1 MDNPRTKV
9 VKIFEGLLDK
19 NRKPETKKTISKEL
33 SIDIEKG
40 IYNYV
45 IKKANQSN
53 IQKKWDNDIFFNLY
67 KVTSIHLY
75 SNLDKDSYIKNERL
89 LDRLFDG
96 EFTGSEL
103 ASMKP
108 QYLFPE
114 TWKTLIDEKSKRDRY
129 LFEINKEL
137 ASDEYECSKC
147 HKKQTTYYQLQTRSA
162 DEPMTTFVTCLNCGK
177 RWKF

>member
-1 MDNPRTKV
+1 MDNPRAV
-9 VKIFEGLLDK
+9 VIDIFIELFKKDSKIKDQNKINEYA
-19 NRKPETKKTISKEL
+19 
-33 SIDIEKG
+33 IDIEKG

-45 IKKANQSN
+45 IKKANEKN
-53 IQKKWDNDIFFNLY
+53 IQKKWENYLFHNLY
-67 KVTSIHLY
+67 KVTSVHLY
-75 SNLDKDSYIKNERL
+75 SNLDKSSYIKNERL
-89 LDRLFDG
+89 LDRLLDG
-96 EFTGSEL
+96 EFTGNEL

-137 ASDEYECSKC
+137 ATDEYECSKC
-147 HKKQTTYYQLQTRSA
+147 HKNMTTYYQLQTRSA